1 MTVFDLAIN
10 VETFVEIMFEWLRL
24 NQVQPTPV
32 YHTSLINGKQLHYVK
47 CLHVSS
53 AK

>member
-24 NQVQPTPV
+24 NHLQPTPV
-32 YHTSLINGKQLHYVK
+32 YHTSFINGKQLPLREVFARQS
-47 CLHVSS
+47 C
-53 AK
+53 